1 MVSELQTTLRRLQA
15 KSDVL
20 LEKYHA
26 LKLEK
31 EAVEQENDQLRS
43 RLAQL
48 DKEIE
53 KLRTELFTI
62 ISEHSGQP
70 YDKVAADGER
80 DFWMTAQE
88 ALEYGMVDQ
97 ILIKNF

>member
-1 MVSELQTTLRRLQA
+1 MVSELQTTLDRL
-15 KSDVL
+15 KSKSGVL

-53 KLRTELFTI
+53 KLRLDYEYLQMARMITPTRESVVQSRAILAKLVQDVDKC
-62 ISEHSGQP
+62 ISQLME
-70 YDKVAADGER
+70 
-80 DFWMTAQE
+80 
-88 ALEYGMVDQ
+88 
-97 ILIKNF
+97 

>member
-31 EAVEQENDQLRS
+31 EAVKQENDQLRS

-53 KLRTELFTI
+53 KLRLDYEYLQMARMITPTRESVVQSRAILAKLVQDVDKC
-62 ISEHSGQP
+62 ISQLME
-70 YDKVAADGER
+70 
-80 DFWMTAQE
+80 
-88 ALEYGMVDQ
+88 
-97 ILIKNF
+97 

>member
-1 MVSELQTTLRRLQA
+1 MVSELQTTLQRLQA

-53 KLRTELFTI
+53 KLRLDYEYLQMARMITPTRESVVQSRAILAKLVQDVDKC
-62 ISEHSGQP
+62 ISQLME
-70 YDKVAADGER
+70 
-80 DFWMTAQE
+80 
-88 ALEYGMVDQ
+88 
-97 ILIKNF
+97 

>member
-31 EAVEQENDQLRS
+31 EAVERENDQLRS

-53 KLRTELFTI
+53 KLRLDYEYLQMARMITPTRESVVRSRAILAKLVQDVDKC
-62 ISEHSGQP
+62 ISQLME
-70 YDKVAADGER
+70 
-80 DFWMTAQE
+80 
-88 ALEYGMVDQ
+88 
-97 ILIKNF
+97 

>member
-31 EAVEQENDQLRS
+31 EAVKQENDQLRS

-53 KLRTELFTI
+53 KLRLDYEYLQLARMITPTRESVVRSRAILAKLVQDVDKC
-62 ISEHSGQP
+62 ISQLME
-70 YDKVAADGER
+70 
-80 DFWMTAQE
+80 
-88 ALEYGMVDQ
+88 
-97 ILIKNF
+97 

>member
-15 KSDVL
+15 KSDVP

-53 KLRTELFTI
+53 KLRLDYEYLQMARMITPTRESVVQSRAILAKLVQDVDKC
-62 ISEHSGQP
+62 ISQLME
-70 YDKVAADGER
+70 
-80 DFWMTAQE
+80 
-88 ALEYGMVDQ
+88 
-97 ILIKNF
+97 

>member
-53 KLRTELFTI
+53 ELRLDYEYLQMARMITPTRESVVQSRAILAKLVQDVDKC
-62 ISEHSGQP
+62 ISQLME
-70 YDKVAADGER
+70 
-80 DFWMTAQE
+80 
-88 ALEYGMVDQ
+88 
-97 ILIKNF
+97 

>member
-53 KLRTELFTI
+53 KLRLDYEYLQMARMITPTRESVVQSRAILAKLVQYVDKC
-62 ISEHSGQP
+62 ISQLME
-70 YDKVAADGER
+70 
-80 DFWMTAQE
+80 
-88 ALEYGMVDQ
+88 
-97 ILIKNF
+97 

>member
-53 KLRTELFTI
+53 NLRLDYEYLQMARMITPTRESVVQSRAILAKLVQDVDKC
-62 ISEHSGQP
+62 ISQLME
-70 YDKVAADGER
+70 
-80 DFWMTAQE
+80 
-88 ALEYGMVDQ
+88 
-97 ILIKNF
+97 

>member
-53 KLRTELFTI
+53 KLRLDYEYLQMARMITPTRESVVQSRAILAKLVQDVDKC
-62 ISEHSGQP
+62 ISQLM
-70 YDKVAADGER
+70 D
-80 DFWMTAQE
+80 
-88 ALEYGMVDQ
+88 
-97 ILIKNF
+97 

>member
-53 KLRTELFTI
+53 KLRLDYEYLQMARMITPTRESVVQSRTI
-62 ISEHSGQP
+62 LAKLVQDVDKCISQLME
-70 YDKVAADGER
+70 
-80 DFWMTAQE
+80 
-88 ALEYGMVDQ
+88 
-97 ILIKNF
+97 

>member
-48 DKEIE
+48 DKEIK
-53 KLRTELFTI
+53 KLRLDYEYLQMARMITPTRESVVQSRAILAKLVQDVDKC
-62 ISEHSGQP
+62 ISQLME
-70 YDKVAADGER
+70 
-80 DFWMTAQE
+80 
-88 ALEYGMVDQ
+88 
-97 ILIKNF
+97 

>member
-48 DKEIE
+48 DKELE
-53 KLRTELFTI
+53 KLRLDYEYLQMARMITPTRESVVQSRAILAKLVQDVDKC
-62 ISEHSGQP
+62 ISQLME
-70 YDKVAADGER
+70 
-80 DFWMTAQE
+80 
-88 ALEYGMVDQ
+88 
-97 ILIKNF
+97 

>member
-15 KSDVL
+15 NSDVL

-53 KLRTELFTI
+53 KLRLDYEYLQMARMITPTRESVVQSRAILAKLVQDVDKC
-62 ISEHSGQP
+62 ISQLME
-70 YDKVAADGER
+70 
-80 DFWMTAQE
+80 
-88 ALEYGMVDQ
+88 
-97 ILIKNF
+97 

>member
-53 KLRTELFTI
+53 KLRLD
-62 ISEHSGQP
+62 
-70 YDKVAADGER
+70 Y
-80 DFWMTAQE
+80 
-88 ALEYGMVDQ
+88 EYLQMARMITPTRESVDQ
-97 ILIKNF
+97 SRAILAKLVQDVDKCISQLME

>member
-31 EAVEQENDQLRS
+31 ESVEQEHDQLRS

-53 KLRTELFTI
+53 KLRLDYEYLQMARMITPTRESVVRSRAILAKLVQDVDKC
-62 ISEHSGQP
+62 ISQLME
-70 YDKVAADGER
+70 
-80 DFWMTAQE
+80 
-88 ALEYGMVDQ
+88 
-97 ILIKNF
+97 

>member
-43 RLAQL
+43 RLARL

-53 KLRTELFTI
+53 KLRLDYEYLQMARMITPTRESVVQSRAILAKLVQDVDKC
-62 ISEHSGQP
+62 ISQLME
-70 YDKVAADGER
+70 
-80 DFWMTAQE
+80 
-88 ALEYGMVDQ
+88 
-97 ILIKNF
+97 

>member
-53 KLRTELFTI
+53 KLRLDYEYLQMARMITPTRESVVRSRASLAKLVQDVDKC
-62 ISEHSGQP
+62 ISQLME
-70 YDKVAADGER
+70 
-80 DFWMTAQE
+80 
-88 ALEYGMVDQ
+88 
-97 ILIKNF
+97 

>member
-48 DKEIE
+48 DKETE
-53 KLRTELFTI
+53 KLRLDYEYLQMARMITPTRESVVQSRAILAKLVQDVDKC
-62 ISEHSGQP
+62 ISQLME
-70 YDKVAADGER
+70 
-80 DFWMTAQE
+80 
-88 ALEYGMVDQ
+88 
-97 ILIKNF
+97 

>member
-31 EAVEQENDQLRS
+31 DAVEQENDQLRS

-53 KLRTELFTI
+53 KLRLDYEYLQMARMITPTRESVVQSRAILAKLVQDVDKC
-62 ISEHSGQP
+62 ISQLME
-70 YDKVAADGER
+70 
-80 DFWMTAQE
+80 
-88 ALEYGMVDQ
+88 
-97 ILIKNF
+97 

>member
-53 KLRTELFTI
+53 KLRLDYEYLQMARMITPTRESVVQSRAILAKLVQDVDKF
-62 ISEHSGQP
+62 ISQLME
-70 YDKVAADGER
+70 
-80 DFWMTAQE
+80 
-88 ALEYGMVDQ
+88 
-97 ILIKNF
+97 

>member
-20 LEKYHA
+20 LEKYHD

-53 KLRTELFTI
+53 KLRLDYEYLQMARMITPTRESVVQSRAILAKLVQDVDKC
-62 ISEHSGQP
+62 ISQLME
-70 YDKVAADGER
+70 
-80 DFWMTAQE
+80 
-88 ALEYGMVDQ
+88 
-97 ILIKNF
+97 

>member
-1 MVSELQTTLRRLQA
+1 MVSEQQTTLRRLQA

-53 KLRTELFTI
+53 KLRLDYEYLQMARMITPTRESVVQSRAILAKLVQDVDKC
-62 ISEHSGQP
+62 ISQLME
-70 YDKVAADGER
+70 
-80 DFWMTAQE
+80 
-88 ALEYGMVDQ
+88 
-97 ILIKNF
+97 

>member
-20 LEKYHA
+20 LEKSHA

-53 KLRTELFTI
+53 KLRLDYEYLQMARMITPTRESVVQSRAILAKLVQDVDKC
-62 ISEHSGQP
+62 ISQLME
-70 YDKVAADGER
+70 
-80 DFWMTAQE
+80 
-88 ALEYGMVDQ
+88 
-97 ILIKNF
+97 

>member
-1 MVSELQTTLRRLQA
+1 MVSELQTTLRQLQA

-53 KLRTELFTI
+53 KLRLDYEYLQMARMITPTRESVVQSRAILAKLVQDVDKC
-62 ISEHSGQP
+62 ISQLME
-70 YDKVAADGER
+70 
-80 DFWMTAQE
+80 
-88 ALEYGMVDQ
+88 
-97 ILIKNF
+97 

>member
-26 LKLEK
+26 LKIEK

-53 KLRTELFTI
+53 KLRLDYEYLQMARMITPTRESVVQSRAILAKLVQDVDKC
-62 ISEHSGQP
+62 ISQLME
-70 YDKVAADGER
+70 
-80 DFWMTAQE
+80 
-88 ALEYGMVDQ
+88 
-97 ILIKNF
+97 

>member
-53 KLRTELFTI
+53 KLRLDYEYLQMARMITPTRESVVRSRSILAKLVQDVDKC
-62 ISEHSGQP
+62 ISQLME
-70 YDKVAADGER
+70 
-80 DFWMTAQE
+80 
-88 ALEYGMVDQ
+88 
-97 ILIKNF
+97 

>member
-53 KLRTELFTI
+53 KLRLDYEYLQMARMITPTRESVVRSRTI
-62 ISEHSGQP
+62 LAKLVQDVDKCISQLME
-70 YDKVAADGER
+70 
-80 DFWMTAQE
+80 
-88 ALEYGMVDQ
+88 
-97 ILIKNF
+97 

>member
-53 KLRTELFTI
+53 KLRLDYEYLQMARMITPTRESVVQSRAI
-62 ISEHSGQP
+62 IAKLVQDV
-70 YDKVAADGER
+70 DKCISQLME
-80 DFWMTAQE
+80 
-88 ALEYGMVDQ
+88 
-97 ILIKNF
+97 

>member
-1 MVSELQTTLRRLQA
+1 MVSELQTTHRRLQA

-53 KLRTELFTI
+53 KLRLDYEYMQMARMITPTRESVVQSRAILAKLVQDVDKC
-62 ISEHSGQP
+62 ISQLME
-70 YDKVAADGER
+70 
-80 DFWMTAQE
+80 
-88 ALEYGMVDQ
+88 
-97 ILIKNF
+97 

>member
-15 KSDVL
+15 KSAVL

-53 KLRTELFTI
+53 KLRLDYEYLQMARMITPTRESVVQSRAILAKLVQDVDKC
-62 ISEHSGQP
+62 ISQLME
-70 YDKVAADGER
+70 
-80 DFWMTAQE
+80 
-88 ALEYGMVDQ
+88 
-97 ILIKNF
+97 

>member
-1 MVSELQTTLRRLQA
+1 MVSELQTTLRLLQA

-53 KLRTELFTI
+53 KLRLDYEYLQMARMITPTRESVVQSRAILAKLVQDVDKC
-62 ISEHSGQP
+62 ISQLME
-70 YDKVAADGER
+70 
-80 DFWMTAQE
+80 
-88 ALEYGMVDQ
+88 
-97 ILIKNF
+97 

>member
-26 LKLEK
+26 LKLKK

-53 KLRTELFTI
+53 KLRLDYEYLQMARMITPTRESVVQSRAILAKLVQDVDKC
-62 ISEHSGQP
+62 ISQLME
-70 YDKVAADGER
+70 
-80 DFWMTAQE
+80 
-88 ALEYGMVDQ
+88 
-97 ILIKNF
+97 

>member
-53 KLRTELFTI
+53 KLRLDYEYLQMARMITPTRESVVQSRAILAKLVQDVEKC
-62 ISEHSGQP
+62 ISQLME
-70 YDKVAADGER
+70 
-80 DFWMTAQE
+80 
-88 ALEYGMVDQ
+88 
-97 ILIKNF
+97 

>member
-53 KLRTELFTI
+53 KLRLDYEYLQMARMITPTRESVVQSRAILAKLV
-62 ISEHSGQP
+62 QDV
-70 YDKVAADGER
+70 DKCIPQLME
-80 DFWMTAQE
+80 
-88 ALEYGMVDQ
+88 
-97 ILIKNF
+97 

>member
-31 EAVEQENDQLRS
+31 EAVEQENDQLRN

-53 KLRTELFTI
+53 KLRLDYEYLQMARMITPTRESVVQSRAILAKLVQDVDKC
-62 ISEHSGQP
+62 ISQLME
-70 YDKVAADGER
+70 
-80 DFWMTAQE
+80 
-88 ALEYGMVDQ
+88 
-97 ILIKNF
+97 